1 MGKKV
6 AGICYVKADDQMFTV
21 TGGVEVPFT
30 TKVRTP
36 MESLSNDQG
45 HFSETQIAPFVRLT
59 AINDSDLDQ
68 DKIADSTNLTIT
80 AELANGKTYVLT
92 QAYLA
97 QETTASGDE
106 GTVPLEFRGAKGV
119 YI

>member
-6 AGICYVKADDQMFTV
+6 AGICYVKADDQMFTI

-30 TKVRTP
+30 TTVRTP

-45 HFSETQIAPFVRLT
+45 HFSETQIAPFVRVT
-59 AINDSDLDQ
+59 VVNDADLDQ
-68 DKIADSTNLTIT
+68 EKITQATNLTVT

-119 YI
+119 YV

>member
-1 MGKKV
+1 
-6 AGICYVKADDQMFTV
+6 
-21 TGGVEVPFT
+21 
-30 TKVRTP
+30 